1 MHEPSSTEVLS
12 SSETRE
18 PSGCHHCGAALG
30 LHSLS
35 ILVSGQDVRVC
46 SDACRT
52 AVETIASAGLDAW
65 YGLRTHSD
73 AQGAAT
79 ADPRH
84 RAELDA
90 WRVPEVEASLL
101 TGESNPVARSAGSR
115 VLAGSVNGSGVVEV
129 EVTSA
134 GDTTV
139 LGGVLRQAEQA
150 ARERPAIAQL
160 ADRAAAWFIGGMLVL
175 AAGVAKSLS
184 PGLWMARETK
194 SLSSGLWMQPE
205 TKSLSPELWMP
216 PEL

>member
-1 MHEPSSTEVLS
+1 M
-12 SSETRE
+12 
-18 PSGCHHCGAALG
+18 
-30 LHSLS
+30 
-35 ILVSGQDVRVC
+35 
-46 SDACRT
+46 
-52 AVETIASAGLDAW
+52 
-65 YGLRTHSD
+65 
-73 AQGAAT
+73 
-79 ADPRH
+79 
-84 RAELDA
+84 
-90 WRVPEVEASLL
+90 PEVEASLL